1 MPLFYVLIAKK
12 NNIILC
18 DYTSHTGNFQVIT
31 MQLLQQIQPESS
43 KSLELEEYMFHY
55 INQAGILVLCMA
67 DKNVERKLAF
77 TFIQDVRNT
86 FQETYT
92 KNDIEN
98 AKGYSLK
105 SFGIQCLKP
114 KMELYNDNP
123 TIANDKADKLLQ
135 DMMHLKDNMVEN
147 IESLIQRDGK
157 IEIMAE
163 KAK

>member
-123 TIANDKADKLLQ
+123 TIANDKADKLL
-135 DMMHLKDNMVEN
+135 
-147 IESLIQRDGK
+147 
-157 IEIMAE
+157 
-163 KAK
+163 

>member
-123 TIANDKADKLLQ
+123 MIANDKADKLL
-135 DMMHLKDNMVEN
+135 
-147 IESLIQRDGK
+147 
-157 IEIMAE
+157 
-163 KAK
+163 

>member
-92 KNDIEN
+92 KNDIDN

-123 TIANDKADKLLQ
+123 TIANDKADKLL
-135 DMMHLKDNMVEN
+135 
-147 IESLIQRDGK
+147 
-157 IEIMAE
+157 
-163 KAK
+163 

>member
-1 MPLFYVLIAKK
+1 
-12 NNIILC
+12 
-18 DYTSHTGNFQVIT
+18 

-123 TIANDKADKLLQ
+123 TIANDKADKLL
-135 DMMHLKDNMVEN
+135 
-147 IESLIQRDGK
+147 
-157 IEIMAE
+157 
-163 KAK
+163 

>member
-92 KNDIEN
+92 KNDIDN

-123 TIANDKADKLLQ
+123 MIANDKADKLL
-135 DMMHLKDNMVEN
+135 
-147 IESLIQRDGK
+147 
-157 IEIMAE
+157 
-163 KAK
+163 